1 MARIHYLD
9 DNNQPQVIDV
19 NETSGDVLVGR
30 SSDCQ
35 IRTAGHSVSRKHAR
49 IGWQDGLYVLEDLGS
64 SNGTF
69 YFTDRLD
76 PNVPVILEDGVIF
89 RCGAF
94 ELRFERE
101 TLDATLEQPVVYA
114 ELGIPPP
121 PFDIPPPPMQ
131 IPPPPF
137 AIPPPPPPPLRMVSS
152 IEDASTSG
160 FALGNEAHQEVKIHV
175 SSAQSAVMPAP
186 PETWPEEAPAG
197 PIDEPDAVPILDDNF
212 GMDVPVLLEEDDSAR
227 GAVDEPESAPEEEP
241 AAEPESPIAAP
252 ETGAAATAA
261 DDAALGELL
270 AAAREEVEARTALW
284 RQALADLS
292 DAHQEAEA
300 AIARAD
306 ALQAERDHLQA
317 TFTEAESARR
327 QLSARL
333 EMLEGQYAAAEQAL
347 LTELAAARAGRPSPA
362 ADSEMQRLRA
372 ELTAA
377 QTALRGL
384 DDQSEAEAVELRRQL
399 TEALAE
405 NDRLSAQLDAAS
417 LPTTPFPRDPAESA
431 D

>member
-19 NETSGDVLVGR
+19 NETSGDVVVGR

-114 ELGIPPP
+114 EMGIPPP
-121 PFDIPPPPMQ
+121 PFDIPPPPFD

-137 AIPPPPPPPLRMVSS
+137 AIPPPPPPLRVESS

-160 FALGNEAHQEVKIHV
+160 FALGNEAHQDVRIHV
-175 SSAQSAVMPAP
+175 SSAQSVVLAAP
-186 PETWPEEAPAG
+186 PEAWPEEAPAG
-197 PIDEPDAVPILDDNF
+197 PSDEPDAVPILDDNF
-212 GMDVPVLLEEDDSAR
+212 GMDVPVLPEEEDAPR
-227 GAVDEPESAPEEEP
+227 TAADEPESAPEEEP
-241 AAEPESPIAAP
+241 ADETDAAIAAP
-252 ETGAAATAA
+252 EGEAAATVA
-261 DDAALGELL
+261 DEAALGELL
-270 AAAREEVEARTALW
+270 VAAREEVEARTALW

-292 DAHQEAEA
+292 DAHQEAA
-300 AIARAD
+300 AATARAD

-317 TFTEAESARR
+317 AFAEADSARR

-333 EMLEGQYAAAEQAL
+333 EMLDGQYAAAEQAL

-362 ADSEMQRLRA
+362 ADGELQRLRA